1 MGAYFLAI
9 AGVLALSDALFGPRI
24 QAWYRTMPPNEA
36 KGIGAGILF
45 GLLILVCLGALLVAS
60 RSSDA

>member
-1 MGAYFLAI
+1 MRAYFLFI
-9 AGVLALSDALFGPRI
+9 FGVLALAASILGPRI
-24 QAWYRTMPPNEA
+24 QAWYRTMPIQEA

-45 GLLILVCLGALLVAS
+45 GLLIVVCVGAMIVAS